1 MRIRA
6 IQKGI
11 CLQQYKITGICF
23 LDFFTVPYYDTKVEV
38 TNLKKLCI
46 FDLDGTLANTLD
58 SLAYSVEE
66 TLKAMELPAITRE
79 QCREFV
85 GNGAKKLLELALEA
99 SREGASKRLP
109 EAMQIYEKIFDENCD
124 YHAEVYEGMMDVVQT
139 LHRQGIRLAV
149 LTNKPD
155 RQAKKVMKKLFPEGL
170 FQKVWGQKE
179 TMERKPSPEGISLLL
194 EHFGVEKE
202 ACLYIGDSE
211 VDIHTGRNA
220 QVETLTATWGFR
232 SRQELEKCG
241 AITLVD
247 HPKDILQFTGG
258 GMEHVSI

>member
-1 MRIRA
+1 
-6 IQKGI
+6 
-11 CLQQYKITGICF
+11 
-23 LDFFTVPYYDTKVEV
+23 
-38 TNLKKLCI
+38 
-46 FDLDGTLANTLD
+46 
-58 SLAYSVEE
+58 
-66 TLKAMELPAITRE
+66 
-79 QCREFV
+79 
-85 GNGAKKLLELALEA
+85 
-99 SREGASKRLP
+99 
-109 EAMQIYEKIFDENCD
+109 
-124 YHAEVYEGMMDVVQT
+124 MDVVQT

-170 FQKVWGQKE
+170 FQKVWGQKA
-179 TMERKPSPEGISLLL
+179 TVERKPSPEGISLLL

-241 AITLVD
+241 AITLID
-247 HPKDILQFTGG
+247 QPKDILQFTGG